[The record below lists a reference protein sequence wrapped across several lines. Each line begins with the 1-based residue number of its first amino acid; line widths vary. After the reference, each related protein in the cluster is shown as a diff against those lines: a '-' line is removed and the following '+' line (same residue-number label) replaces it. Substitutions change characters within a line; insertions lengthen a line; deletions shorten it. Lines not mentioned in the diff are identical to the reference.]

1 MLGTNAMLPL
11 YLACG
16 LIAMTIA
23 PRKIQIVVALAAIA
37 LMAYLP
43 GRGQQSA
50 ALSVPSKVASAPR
63 KAGTRFVDSKE
74 AVAAVASACRPF
86 DEHKAD
92 ELSAALDDCMGEYM
106 KVLAR
111 SGEQAAQAYT
121 SHMVGRDAVFDR
133 LREAYVVTGEEQ
145 APEIDRANA
154 LVSAMFAACDEA
166 MHMDGK
172 ADAPGP
178 RPGS

>member
-37 LMAYLP
+37 LMVYLP
-43 GRGQQSA
+43 GRGSTA
-50 ALSVPSKVASAPR
+50 AEPKKVKVGPSKSGA
-63 KAGTRFVDSKE
+63 RFDDAKD
-74 AVAAVASACRPF
+74 AVAAVAAACRAF
-86 DEHKAD
+86 DDHKAD
-92 ELSAALDDCMGEYM
+92 ELSTALDDCMGEYM

-111 SGEQAAQAYT
+111 SGEQAAHAYT
-121 SHMVGRDAVFDR
+121 SHMLARDAVVDR

-154 LVSAMFAACDEA
+154 LVAAMFAACDDA

-172 ADAPGP
+172 ADPPGP
-178 RPGS
+178 RPGY

>member
-1 MLGTNAMLPL
+1 MSGTNAMLPL

-16 LIAMTIA
+16 LMAMTIA

-37 LMAYLP
+37 LMVYLP
-43 GRGQQSA
+43 GRSTD
-50 ALSVPSKVASAPR
+50 ASAPSKPEAR
-63 KAGTRFVDSKE
+63 SVPEAASRFEDAK
-74 AVAAVASACRPF
+74 AAVSSIASACHPF
-86 DEHKAD
+86 DKHKAD
-92 ELSAALDDCMGEYM
+92 ELAAALDGCMGEYM

-111 SGEQAAQAYT
+111 KGEQAALAYT
-121 SHMVGRDAVFDR
+121 SHMLARDAVFD
-133 LREAYVVTGEEQ
+133 LVREAYVVTGEEQ
-145 APEIDRANA
+145 AHEIDRANA
-154 LVSAMFAACDEA
+154 LVSAMFAACDDA